1 VRTVV
6 YSGEALKQLKRHGN
20 IASRVRKAMA
30 EYAAD
35 QAAHANNV
43 TRLAGSTAL
52 RMRVGEFRVVFE
64 DAGEQLIVTKI
75 GPRGSV
81 YE

>member
-1 VRTVV
+1 MVILRQVRTVV

-20 IASRVRKAMA
+20 VASRVRKAMA

-35 QAAHANNV
+35 PAAHANNV

-52 RMRVGEFRVVFE
+52 RMRVRDFRVVFE
-64 DAGEQLIVTKI
+64 DG
-75 GPRGSV
+75 GGN
-81 YE
+81 